1 MVYLSMSLRC
11 CSALCRV
18 ACKQLQQINSGRR
31 KTVVHW
37 NVPQI
42 SRLPRCV
49 IADIVLAS
57 SPSEL
62 EDSKRDLFLPPSLL
76 DRENVVPRRIPT
88 HLLTCI
94 CARRVRLMADC
105 IAGSIARQGAVV
117 PRFSENTVLLPGVL
131 ANVFTYIGQ

>member
-18 ACKQLQQINSGRR
+18 ACKQLQQTNSGRR

-37 NVPQI
+37 NVPRI

-76 DRENVVPRRIPT
+76 DRENMVPR
-88 HLLTCI
+88 
-94 CARRVRLMADC
+94 
-105 IAGSIARQGAVV
+105 
-117 PRFSENTVLLPGVL
+117 
-131 ANVFTYIGQ
+131 ANPYSFTYMRAPREIDGRPHSW